1 MSADKNSGI
10 GLLCQESERL
20 GMESDIKSRTR
31 KLCELNR
38 ERLRCCMWIVLDT
51 TVIEAGV

>member
-20 GMESDIKSRTR
+20 GMESDIKKVGLGSF
-31 KLCELNR
+31 
-38 ERLRCCMWIVLDT
+38 VS
-51 TVIEAGV
+51 